1 MDLGTHAPAFSLMSW
16 LGWIIRN
23 CHREVEALH
32 DECRTKCG
40 RCV

>member
-23 CHREVEALH
+23 CWP
-32 DECRTKCG
+32 
-40 RCV
+40 